1 MQVIIMNGKLIPVFI
16 LAALVSC
23 SQPSVKEQ
31 GPRPVKLTEVTALN
45 VVEKSFSGVVSP
57 DQFSDLAFKMSGPL
71 IALKVDEGQKVRTGQ
86 VVAEID
92 PQDFKW
98 EFEAKKASFQ
108 TAQAQLQRA
117 EKLLSKQ
124 AISKQEYE
132 TTKASFSNAEAAFN
146 YAQNQLEQTKLRA
159 PFDGFIQ
166 KKYVENYQ
174 KVQAGQGIVCLINPN
189 KLQVQ
194 FTMPETSII
203 YFSSPYTIYVEFENY
218 KGEMFKAKV
227 KDYVEAS
234 PDGSGVPVFL
244 YIDDPKFNLEKYKV
258 AVGFSCRVVLHVEN
272 TNFAEGAVLIP
283 LSAVVA
289 NEENSDIYA
298 FVYNTQSQK
307 VERRKITEA
316 GLIGKDDVI
325 VTSGLKAGDRIVTAG
340 ATRLV
345 DGQQVKVLTD

>member
-1 MQVIIMNGKLIPVFI
+1 MNGKLIPVFV

-23 SQPSVKEQ
+23 SQPPVKEQ
-31 GPRPVKLTEVTALN
+31 GPRPVKLAEVTSLN

-71 IALKVDEGQKVRTGQ
+71 ISLKVDEGQKVRTGQ

-98 EFEAKKASFQ
+98 EYEAKKASFQ
-108 TAQAQLQRA
+108 TAEAQLQRA
-117 EKLLSKQ
+117 AKLLSKQ

-132 TTKASFSNAEAAFN
+132 STEAAHSNAQAAFE

-174 KVQAGQGIVCLINPN
+174 KVQAGQGIVCLINPS
-189 KLQVQ
+189 KLQIQ
-194 FTMPETSII
+194 YTMPETNIT
-203 YFSSPYTIYVEFENY
+203 YFSTPYTIYVEFDNY
-218 KGEMFKAKV
+218 RGVKFKAKV
-227 KDYVEAS
+227 KEYVEAS
-234 PDGSGVPVFL
+234 PDGSGVPVYL
-244 YIDDPKFNLEKYKV
+244 YIDDADFSLSKYKV
-258 AVGFSCRVVLHVEN
+258 AVGFSCRVILNIESGSFN
-272 TNFAEGAVLIP
+272 EGAVLIP
-283 LSAVVA
+283 LSAIVA
-289 NEENSDIYA
+289 GESDTNKYVFAYNSQ
-298 FVYNTQSQK
+298 TQK
-307 VERRKITEA
+307 VERRKIVEKE
-316 GLIGKDDVI
+316 LLGKDNVV
-325 VTSGLKAGDRIVTAG
+325 VTEGLKAGDQVVSAG

>member
-1 MQVIIMNGKLIPVFI
+1 MKGKLIPVFV

-23 SQPSVKEQ
+23 SQPPVKEN
-31 GPRPVKLTEVTALN
+31 GPRPVKLVEVKSLGM
-45 VVEKSFSGVVSP
+45 VEKSFSGVVSP

-71 IALKVDEGQKVRTGQ
+71 ISLSVDEGQKVRQGQ

-98 EFEAKKASFQ
+98 EYEAKRSSYR
-108 TAQAQLQRA
+108 TAEAQLQRA

-132 TTKASFSNAEAAFN
+132 SIQASYSNAKAAFE
-146 YAQNQLEQTKLRA
+146 YAQNTLNQTKLRA

-174 KVQAGQGIVCLINPN
+174 KVQAGQGIVCLINPS
-189 KLQVQ
+189 KLLIE
-194 FTMPETSII
+194 FTMPESNIN
-203 YFSSPYTIYVEFENY
+203 YFRSNYSVYVEFDNY
-218 KGEMFKAKV
+218 KGKRFKAKV
-227 KDYVEAS
+227 KEYVEAS

-244 YIDDPKFNLEKYKV
+244 YIDDKEFDLDKYKV
-258 AVGFSCRVVLHVEN
+258 SVGFSCRVILNVNSESVVN
-272 TNFAEGAVLIP
+272 DAVLLP

-289 NEENSDIYA
+289 DDANDNKYV
-298 FVYNTQSQK
+298 FVYNSQSQK
-307 VERRKITEA
+307 VERRKIVDHM
-316 GLIGKDDVI
+316 LVGKDGVM
-325 VTSGLKAGDRIVTAG
+325 VTDGVNPGEKVVSAG